1 MTGWGWL
8 VTSCSTRSFLII
20 KTFPS
25 AADCCWICPSW
36 QHLVQTI
43 IQSPSHLM
51 PDDFGLGHLEHI
63 LAIKSYKWQDH
74 FWYQPNK
81 GHRRAILGLLG
92 AERITVS
99 IKSCVNKND
108 QTIHFSQGRNA
119 RMIFIWQGLEVSPRH
134 IQPGVDRTSK
144 LVFSIESNVDP
155 VNKPISERC
164 SPRICFG
171 PAYFQLQRYRVIGQH
186 TALPKI
192 VNCWDW

>member
-8 VTSCSTRSFLII
+8 VTNCSTRSFLII

-25 AADCCWICPSW
+25 AADCCWICPGC

-51 PDDFGLGHLEHI
+51 PDDFGLGHLKHI

-92 AERITVS
+92 TEKITVS
-99 IKSCVNKND
+99 IKNCVNKNN

-119 RMIFIWQGLEVSPRH
+119 RMICISQVLKYHPGTSSQELTGQVNWSFPSRAMLTQSTNQSVSAAPQGFALD
-134 IQPGVDRTSK
+134 QLTFN
-144 LVFSIESNVDP
+144 FSDTGSS
-155 VNKPISERC
+155 VNTPPC
-164 SPRICFG
+164 
-171 PAYFQLQRYRVIGQH
+171 QR
-186 TALPKI
+186 
-192 VNCWDW
+192 